1 VYKHILIAVDGSE
14 TSRSAL
20 NDGLELA
27 REQGAKVLLLH
38 VYEPIVSSSTHG
50 LVDLTQ
56 AIRDEG
62 ETVAAAALEAARKAG
77 VEARSRVL
85 DAAGRRVA
93 SVIVEEAK
101 AAGVDLI
108 VLGTHGRRGLEHLV
122 LGSVAEGV
130 ARRAGVPVLLIRKR

>member
-1 VYKHILIAVDGSE
+1 MYKHILIAVDGSE

>member
-1 VYKHILIAVDGSE
+1 VYKHILIAVDGSD

-20 NDGLELA
+20 ADGLKLA

-38 VYEPIVSSSTHG
+38 VYEPFVSSSTHG

-56 AIRDEG
+56 AIREEG
-62 ETVAAAALEAARKAG
+62 EKIAAAALAEARKAG
-77 VEARSRVL
+77 VEARSRVF

-93 SVIVEEAK
+93 SAIVEEAN
-101 AAGVDLI
+101 AEGIDLI
-108 VLGTHGRRGLEHLV
+108 ILGTHGRRGLEHLV

-130 ARRAGVPVLLIRKR
+130 ARRAAVPVLLIRKR

>member
-1 VYKHILIAVDGSE
+1 MHKHILIAVDGSE

-20 NDGLELA
+20 NDGLELT

-62 ETVAAAALEAARKAG
+62 ETIAAAALEAARKAG
-77 VEARSRVL
+77 VEARSRVV

-130 ARRAGVPVLLIRKR
+130 ARRAAVPVLLIRKR

>member
-1 VYKHILIAVDGSE
+1 MYKQILIAVDGSQ
-14 TSRSAL
+14 TSRLAL
-20 NDGLELA
+20 DDALKLA

-50 LVDLTQ
+50 VVDLTQ
-56 AIRDEG
+56 AIRKEG
-62 ETVAAAALEAARKAG
+62 EEIAAAAVEEARKAG

-93 SVIVEEAK
+93 SVIAEEAK

-108 VLGTHGRRGLEHLV
+108 ALGTHGRRGLEHLV

-130 ARRAGVPVLLIRKR
+130 ARRAEVPVLLIRKR

>member
-1 VYKHILIAVDGSE
+1 VYKQILIAVDGSE
-14 TSRSAL
+14 ASRSAL
-20 NDGLELA
+20 DDGLKLA
-27 REQGAKVLLLH
+27 REQGAKVLLLY
-38 VYEPIVSSSTHG
+38 VYEPFVSSSTHG

-62 ETVAAAALEAARKAG
+62 EKVAADALAEARKAG

-93 SVIVEEAK
+93 SAIVEEANT
-101 AAGVDLI
+101 AGADLI

-130 ARRAGVPVLLIRKR
+130 ARRAAVPVLLIRKR

>member
-1 VYKHILIAVDGSE
+1 MYKQILIAVDGSE

-20 NDGLELA
+20 DDALKLA
-27 REQGAKVLLLH
+27 REQGAKVLLLY

-62 ETVAAAALEAARKAG
+62 DQIVAGALEEARKAG

-93 SVIVEEAK
+93 SAIVEEANT
-101 AAGVDLI
+101 AGVDLI

-130 ARRAGVPVLLIRKR
+130 ARRAAVPVLLIRKR